1 MSNEHFGYTWPFS
14 DPNQPAAPAEG
25 SAGAAASGSGDDHPR
40 DERIEANADGG
51 REGDSAGVSEQGVS
65 SSTGGSDSGVGSDEA
80 PAAGEDTAAGED
92 IDGNPTGP
100 GPAPSDVVTE
110 PMTLDEALKSGV
122 IADHEELA
130 RLLVEQ
136 GKVKAEVREV
146 EDPEARADEKKAIEV
161 YRCPKGHEQHGPC
174 EIVAKSKLTDQ
185 LIARSGPTCVV
196 CQTLW
201 FGKMFPTK
209 RVPYSGEVERA
220 KANRTKRSLK
230 DDADKR
236 RARKIMKKIRRRGAN

>member
-1 MSNEHFGYTWPFS
+1 MSNEHSWPFS
-14 DPNQPAAPAEG
+14 GYDYAGDPNQPAAPAEG
-25 SAGAAASGSGDDHPR
+25 SAGTAASGSGDDHPR
-40 DERIEANADGG
+40 DERTEAYT
-51 REGDSAGVSEQGVS
+51 DSRGESDPQGASEPGIS

-80 PAAGEDTAAGED
+80 PAAGED

-161 YRCPKGHEQHGPC
+161 YRCSKGHEQHGPC

-196 CQTLW
+196 CQTVW

-209 RVPYSGEVERA
+209 RVPYSGEVARA
-220 KANRTKRSLK
+220 EANRKKRSLK
-230 DDADKR
+230 ADADKR